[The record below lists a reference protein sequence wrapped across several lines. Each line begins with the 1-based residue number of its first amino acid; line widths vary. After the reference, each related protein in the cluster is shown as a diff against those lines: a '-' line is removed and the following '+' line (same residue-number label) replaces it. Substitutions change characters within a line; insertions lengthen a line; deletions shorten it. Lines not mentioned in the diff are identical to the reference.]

1 MHPGPKAEVFKG
13 ILCSEG
19 EDVDVELDDKHF
31 GRGIRLEEFVWRN
44 SFGGIRLER
53 IRLEEFV
60 WRNSFG
66 GIRLEEFVWRGFV
79 WRNSFGGIRLER
91 NSFDPRF

>member
-31 GRGIRLEEFVWRN
+31 GRGIRLEEFVWR
-44 SFGGIRLER
+44 
-53 IRLEEFV
+53 
-60 WRNSFG
+60 
-66 GIRLEEFVWRGFV
+66 GFV